1 MVRECVAS
9 LLLLTAPGC
18 SWLLDFSD
26 NAIPGDAAFP
36 GPDSAFD
43 QAECDY
49 KEPNDS
55 VATAAAIQLA
65 DMAGAAIGPAA
76 ICPGVT
82 EDHDFYKLT
91 VDAATARLEIRLAY
105 VYGAAR
111 DLDLRLDDE
120 AGGEIAVSRGF
131 SDEELLRCPGDS
143 PACPALPAGDY
154 VIEVFPAVT
163 GAVNRYTI
171 AITTA
176 AAPSP

>member
-26 NAIPGDAAFP
+26 NAIPGDAALP

-55 VATAAAIQLA
+55 VATAAAIPF
-65 DMAGAAIGPAA
+65 AGMGATIGPAA
-76 ICPGVT
+76 ICPGST

-91 VDAATARLEIRLAY
+91 VDAATAGLEIRLAY
-105 VYGAAR
+105 SYSAAR
-111 DLDLRLDDE
+111 DLDLRLDDNTGRE
-120 AGGEIAVSRGF
+120 LAVSRGF
-131 SDEELLRCPGDS
+131 SDEELLSCPGTS
-143 PACPALPAGDY
+143 PACPALAAGDY
-154 VIEVFPAVT
+154 LIEVFPAVT

-176 AAPSP
+176 PAASP